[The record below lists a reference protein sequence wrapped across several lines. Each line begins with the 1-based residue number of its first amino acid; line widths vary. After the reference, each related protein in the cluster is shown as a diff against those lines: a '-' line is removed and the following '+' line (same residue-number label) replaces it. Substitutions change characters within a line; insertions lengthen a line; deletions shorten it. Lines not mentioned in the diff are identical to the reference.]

1 MCSLLYFY
9 TIGTSKT
16 ICIRKLFNVTTKFFG
31 SFILLC
37 LNLIAFSS
45 VGYLGFVHPIGIELV
60 PVGAFL
66 LVGTNLPAHFA
77 FENCMGGNSNG

>member
-1 MCSLLYFY
+1 MLQL
-9 TIGTSKT
+9 
-16 ICIRKLFNVTTKFFG
+16 NFFG
-31 SFILLC
+31 TFILLC

-45 VGYLGFVHPIGIELV
+45 VGYLGFVHPIGIELL

-77 FENCMGGNSNG
+77 YENCMGRNSNG